1 MSGPREQRAGEAGVM
16 RGRPTQARWRTGD
29 GLHQQQ
35 PDVRLAYTALS
46 DMHKK
51 HLKNEWQRGE
61 EKGEEGG
68 KEGERKRIAEGG
80 GRSLHGLLLT

>member
-1 MSGPREQRAGEAGVM
+1 MVFISSSQTSDL
-16 RGRPTQARWRTGD
+16 PTPPSQTC
-29 GLHQQQ
+29 
-35 PDVRLAYTALS
+35 T
-46 DMHKK
+46 KK